1 MAKKTSLSTKKQ
13 LRPYRRTI
21 LNALCNDF
29 SVALLCAALPAIYKI
44 KSIEA
49 GEYPGQAAEVIQ
61 QRLAEL
67 RPGIIAD
74 AVICFF
80 VVMILLFIPILIYR
94 FRLEHGVNLVQKLKD
109 HFAKNRTKS
118 DRK

>member
-61 QRLAEL
+61 QHLTEL

-94 FRLEHGVNLVQKLKD
+94 FRMEHGVNLVQKLKD
-109 HFAKNRTKS
+109 HFVKNQTKN
-118 DRK
+118 D